1 MDPGPAMQPKRR
13 GAPQHWSRFPDRDL
27 TSHRGPDVDREFRA
41 SDSPRTVDG
50 ESDTEM
56 EQPEDADD

>member
-1 MDPGPAMQPKRR
+1 MINAQTLLVAKENKKHYHQLLLPKKNR
-13 GAPQHWSRFPDRDL
+13 
-27 TSHRGPDVDREFRA
+27 SHRGPDVDREFRA